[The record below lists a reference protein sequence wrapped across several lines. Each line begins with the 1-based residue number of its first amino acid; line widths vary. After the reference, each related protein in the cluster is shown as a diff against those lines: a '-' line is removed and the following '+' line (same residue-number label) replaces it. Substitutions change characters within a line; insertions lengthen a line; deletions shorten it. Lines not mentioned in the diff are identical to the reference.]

1 MAHFT
6 LNRRAP
12 SCITLVWYWF
22 FLQRGQVF
30 LFVNFSKAWRHA
42 WRKGFHLKPYKSL
55 LINNIFTSNVISVL
69 FLKWNSVQ
77 FRLWSSFN
85 QMLAPSS
92 GNLFQKW
99 FPQEH
104 ACRDFKNLWKSSGVK
119 VKCYVSDCRANSR
132 QEASYQ
138 QLWCVALTICYTNI
152 CRSVTESMI
161 FTTGWAAVYLKA
173 MFLTTNG
180 AHGSTNGSFNEW
192 GKEARSRVRFL
203 TLWNTCEQESSTCPP
218 GESRVLG

>member
-42 WRKGFHLKPYKSL
+42 WRKGFHLKPYRSL

-92 GNLFQKW
+92 VNLFQKW
-99 FPQEH
+99 FSTRTCMQRLQKP
-104 ACRDFKNLWKSSGVK
+104 LK
-119 VKCYVSDCRANSR
+119 VKWRKGETLRVRLPCKQPAGS
-132 QEASYQ
+132 SYQ
-138 QLWCVALTICYTNI
+138 QLWCAARTICYTNI
-152 CRSVTESMI
+152 CRSVTKSRI
-161 FTTGWAAVYLKA
+161 FTTGWAAVYPKA

-192 GKEARSRVRFL
+192 GKEARPRVGFL

>member
-55 LINNIFTSNVISVL
+55 LINNISTSNVISVL

-99 FPQEH
+99 FSTRTCTQRLQKP
-104 ACRDFKNLWKSSGVK
+104 LK
-119 VKCYVSDCRANSR
+119 VKGHKG
-132 QEASYQ
+132 EM
-138 QLWCVALTICYTNI
+138 L
-152 CRSVTESMI
+152 
-161 FTTGWAAVYLKA
+161 
-173 MFLTTNG
+173 
-180 AHGSTNGSFNEW
+180 
-192 GKEARSRVRFL
+192 RVRLSCKQPAGSKLSAALMCGTNNLLHKHLQVCHRIYDFHNRISYSL
-203 TLWNTCEQESSTCPP
+203 P
-218 GESRVLG
+218 